1 MGALCCVSFV
11 QMRIIVDLVPAQHYL
26 VRLVPGRTGDGIM
39 TGHRQGLFGGILSMR
54 DTRGLLAAL
63 VGVIKRRLACIDAA
77 GMRGCGDLWFLR
89 FIAPY
94 VNYLIASDVEPVR
107 VRMTNFRCVWGYVF
121 AVLLTMGWADNTHR
135 F

>member
-63 VGVIKRRLACIDAA
+63 VGVMKRRLACIDAA

-89 FIAPY
+89 FVAPY
-94 VNYLIASDVEPVR
+94 VNYLIASDIEPVR
-107 VRMTNFRCVWGYVF
+107 VRMTNFRCVCVWGGGGKKYS
-121 AVLLTMGWADNTHR
+121 R
-135 F
+135 CC